1 MSMQSI
7 LVSASGEDRPGLV
20 AAVTRVLYEMG
31 GNLEDS
37 AMTRLEGAFAMLMVA
52 SFDSGQIE
60 ALRQA
65 LVEVGRDAGLSVQV
79 KIMTEAEAR
88 TPAPGG
94 SPYIISLYGADKPGL
109 VYRVATLLEHLH
121 VNITDV
127 VTHRSAASLARGP
140 LYQLVFEVELPS
152 VVDVDDFRTR
162 LAELG
167 RELQVEIVV
176 NRMEIVEL

>member
-1 MSMQSI
+1 MSTRSV

-37 AMTRLEGAFAMLMVA
+37 AMTRLEGAFAMLVVA
-52 SFDSGQIE
+52 RIDEMRID

-65 LVEVGRDAGLSVQV
+65 LMKLGGDAGLSAEV
-79 KIMTEAEAR
+79 KLMSEVEAA
-88 TPAPGG
+88 TPAPHGL
-94 SPYIISLYGADKPGL
+94 PYIISLYGADKPGL
-109 VYRVATLLEHLH
+109 VYRVATLLEQLQ

-127 VTHRSAASLARGP
+127 VTHRSAPSPTREP

-152 VVDVDDFRTR
+152 TVDERDFRQR
-162 LAELG
+162 LAALSQ
-167 RELQVEIVV
+167 ELQVEISTHP
-176 NRMEIVEL
+176 MELVEL

>member
-1 MSMQSI
+1 MSDLSA

-37 AMTRLEGAFAMLMVA
+37 AMTRLEGAFAMLVVVRIAAERVA
-52 SFDSGQIE
+52 GLRE
-60 ALRQA
+60 ALEG
-65 LVEVGRDAGLSVQV
+65 LGRGTGLSSQV
-79 KIMTEAEAR
+79 KVMTEAEAR

-94 SPYIISLYGADKPGL
+94 SPYIISLYGVDKPGL
-109 VYRVATLLEHLH
+109 VYRVATLLEQLH

-127 VTHRSAASLARGP
+127 VTHRSAAGQGRGP

-152 VVDVDDFRTR
+152 VVDVADFRRR
-162 LAELG
+162 LSELS
-167 RELQVEIVV
+167 RELQVEIVA
-176 NRMEIVEL
+176 NPMEFVEL